1 MGDDVFAHVYQD
13 LIHND
18 IPGDNS
24 LYPRVVYGFIPAEC
38 ITHDLL
44 AHAYTEY
51 NFEGG
56 LEWDIEC
63 CDRTLFKVTVDAPG
77 FHEERVVSLEPG
89 LHYGLVELMG
99 IQPIQ
104 LSALK
109 QIYRT
114 YHEVACRNFPKRP
127 YA

>member
-1 MGDDVFAHVYQD
+1 MGDDVCQD
-13 LIHND
+13 LVYND
-18 IPGDNS
+18 IQGDNS
-24 LYPRVVYGFIPAEC
+24 LYPRMVFGFIPAEC

-51 NFEGG
+51 DFRDTPI
-56 LEWDIEC
+56 WDVEC

-77 FHEERVVSLEPG
+77 FHEERVVSLDPG
-89 LHYGLVELMG
+89 RHYSLADLMG
-99 IQPIQ
+99 TGQIQ

-114 YHEVACRNFPKRP
+114 YHEAACRSFPKRP
-127 YA
+127 YV